1 MQGIHIKL
9 VIPLAGATNVHV
21 EHIAASTLDLVEVLV
36 GMLCGVHAACTAAV
50 GNAFVGVT
58 GANAF
63 DYCDGLWFLVV
74 AGTLD
79 VTFGGARCVYQAF
92 ELKTCDY
99 IGVVS
104 AAILS
109 VDFCPVDKIVASG
122 EDNGAERFGSGAIG
136 IVVVDCAGGAD
147 FCAHATFALG

>member
-1 MQGIHIKL
+1 MHGCSRKR
-9 VIPLAGATNVHV
+9 
-21 EHIAASTLDLVEVLV
+21 
-36 GMLCGVHAACTAAV
+36 LCEGHGT
-50 GNAFVGVT
+50 
-58 GANAF
+58 NAF

-79 VTFGGARCVYQAF
+79 VAFGGARCVYQAF
-92 ELKTCDY
+92 ELKTRDY

-122 EDNGAERFGSGAIG
+122 EDDGAERFGSGAIG
-136 IVVVDCAGGAD
+136 IVVADCAGGAD
-147 FCAHATFALG
+147 FCAHATFALGKFPTGIGIDSWLAGNSLSKWLVDSLSQR